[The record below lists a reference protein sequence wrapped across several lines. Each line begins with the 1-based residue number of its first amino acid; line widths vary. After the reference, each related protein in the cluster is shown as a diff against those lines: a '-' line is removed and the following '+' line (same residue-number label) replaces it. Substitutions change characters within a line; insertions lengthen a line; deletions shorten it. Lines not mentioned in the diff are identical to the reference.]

1 MVSRG
6 ASSGGRP
13 WPLPSWGVCVRAC
26 VRLCVCSPVVFL
38 LRPWPDV
45 CGVFTHG
52 SWHVLTCVRCVI
64 VCVNVLERSDPVD
77 RWKKNH
83 PPVLPFSVCL
93 SVHYYPSFLF
103 LSQSPL
109 SLSFSF
115 LSLSLPFLS
124 LSLYFLS
131 LSPSLHYHCST
142 IRPARDRECSCLGV
156 LQRGWGG
163 EWRGGLL
170 FLAPT
175 GTNNNSFTWDT
186 NCPLRLA
193 NVISKNPT
201 SFPVSLPL
209 CIYVPFI
216 PRPPPPPSQLSII
229 SHDRWALRHCQNSP
243 APKILIPVFA
253 PPSSLSSSSFP
264 SLLPIMHALLCP
276 LKVWGRG
283 RGSATPAQLP
293 AILLFW
299 GGSCLIFLSVVF
311 ILALSIVTDPTPAPP
326 LCLVAVHTAGPQHP
340 WKGQREK
347 ESADSVGSLVIF
359 LLFFFPL
366 RTPSFFY
373 LCGFNFSSAG
383 MTWKAPSWKSS
394 VWSAFFFHS
403 SADPPSASGSAAKSI
418 FPCV

>member
-1 MVSRG
+1 M
-6 ASSGGRP
+6 
-13 WPLPSWGVCVRAC
+13 
-26 VRLCVCSPVVFL
+26 
-38 LRPWPDV
+38 
-45 CGVFTHG
+45 
-52 SWHVLTCVRCVI
+52 
-64 VCVNVLERSDPVD
+64 
-77 RWKKNH
+77 
-83 PPVLPFSVCL
+83 
-93 SVHYYPSFLF
+93 LF
-103 LSQSPL
+103 Q
-109 SLSFSF
+109 
-115 LSLSLPFLS
+115 
-124 LSLYFLS
+124 
-131 LSPSLHYHCST
+131 
-142 IRPARDRECSCLGV
+142 
-156 LQRGWGG
+156 
-163 EWRGGLL
+163 
-170 FLAPT
+170 
-175 GTNNNSFTWDT
+175 
-186 NCPLRLA
+186 
-193 NVISKNPT
+193 KNPP

-347 ESADSVGSLVIF
+347 ESAGSVGSLVIF
-359 LLFFFPL
+359 LLFFSL
-366 RTPSFFY
+366 SVRLFF
-373 LCGFNFSSAG
+373 FFSSA
-383 MTWKAPSWKSS
+383 A
-394 VWSAFFFHS
+394 
-403 SADPPSASGSAAKSI
+403 SI
-418 FPCV
+418 FHPLAWPGKHLLGSVLSGRLFSFIPPLIPRLLLALQRRASFHVCNSRPSRMRIIAAACSCHNPVGCSS

>member
-1 MVSRG
+1 M
-6 ASSGGRP
+6 
-13 WPLPSWGVCVRAC
+13 
-26 VRLCVCSPVVFL
+26 
-38 LRPWPDV
+38 
-45 CGVFTHG
+45 
-52 SWHVLTCVRCVI
+52 
-64 VCVNVLERSDPVD
+64 
-77 RWKKNH
+77 
-83 PPVLPFSVCL
+83 
-93 SVHYYPSFLF
+93 LF
-103 LSQSPL
+103 Q
-109 SLSFSF
+109 
-115 LSLSLPFLS
+115 
-124 LSLYFLS
+124 
-131 LSPSLHYHCST
+131 
-142 IRPARDRECSCLGV
+142 
-156 LQRGWGG
+156 
-163 EWRGGLL
+163 
-170 FLAPT
+170 
-175 GTNNNSFTWDT
+175 
-186 NCPLRLA
+186 
-193 NVISKNPT
+193 KNPP

-347 ESADSVGSLVIF
+347 ESAGSVGSLVIF
-359 LLFFFPL
+359 LLFFSL
-366 RTPSFFY
+366 
-373 LCGFNFSSAG
+373 
-383 MTWKAPSWKSS
+383 S
-394 VWSAFFFHS
+394 VRLFFFFLLPLQFFIRWHDLES
-403 SADPPSASGSAAKSI
+403 TFLEGFCLVGFFLSFLRWSPVCFWLCSEEHLSM
-418 FPCV
+418 CVTVDHRGCG